1 MVRRHESGNPLND
14 GALPILISYHKKNTV
29 YKHSNHRRQIM
40 LRQSDIAAA
49 FRESILRSSKGFQ
62 YLHTRDFVTA
72 LRRRGI
78 HLSEVEANSWIARE
92 QSYFVDKT
100 AEHSE
105 NRLWM
110 MAEME
115 RELIVE
121 RTRAGLA
128 AAREQGRVGGRRRV
142 MTEEV
147 VSGAAECW
155 RTALP
160 GSRWLM

>member
-1 MVRRHESGNPLND
+1 MSRKLIAAASLICLLNK
-14 GALPILISYHKKNTV
+14 ITV
-29 YKHSNHRRQIM
+29 YMTSISGGQIM

-92 QSYFVDKT
+92 QTYFVDKT
-100 AEHSE
+100 PDHSE

-110 MAEME
+110 MANM
-115 RELIVE
+115 
-121 RTRAGLA
+121 
-128 AAREQGRVGGRRRV
+128 GRVI
-142 MTEEV
+142 
-147 VSGAAECW
+147 
-155 RTALP
+155 
-160 GSRWLM
+160 

>member
-1 MVRRHESGNPLND
+1 
-14 GALPILISYHKKNTV
+14 
-29 YKHSNHRRQIM
+29 M

-78 HLSEVEANSWIARE
+78 HFTEVEANFWIARE
-92 QSYFVDKT
+92 QSYFIDKT

-110 MAEME
+110 MAEIE

-128 AAREQGRVGGRRRV
+128 A
-142 MTEEV
+142 
-147 VSGAAECW
+147 ECW

-160 GSRWLM
+160 GSR